1 MKHIPIR
8 LGPLAVLLTVISICM
23 TTLAILNFTTARAD
37 FSLAGQYADTVRSR
51 YELEAQGQG
60 FLRRAAGI
68 LAEGGDIAG
77 LEDAE
82 AGEGGV
88 IRKNFSENQ
97 FTLTV
102 EIVPDAE
109 AGIRVSSWR
118 IRKAWEADTSMGDL
132 WMGE

>member
-51 YELEAQGQG
+51 YELEVQGQG
-60 FLRRAAGI
+60 FLRRAEEI
-68 LAEGGDIAG
+68 LTQGGDIAG
-77 LEDAE
+77 LEEAE
-82 AGEGGV
+82 IGENGV
-88 IRKNFSENQ
+88 IRKTFSENQ

-102 EIVPDAE
+102 EIVPDPE

-118 IRKAWEADTSMGDL
+118 IRKAWEEDTNMGNL
-132 WMGE
+132 WMGN